1 MVHKGVRFLNIF
13 EGDKRA
19 QGATEYLLM
28 LAAVLV
34 VVAVAVSMLM
44 GMGPELAVS
53 SPASVQDDGDEIV
66 VGTADMDISPNDAVI
81 SQMTLLSEGT
91 TVETIDIDQAVDNMD
106 LNYSTGDVA
115 DYTANDIDEI
125 VIEDDEGN
133 TTSMTPIKK

>member
-1 MVHKGVRFLNIF
+1 MKIF

-53 SPASVQDDGDEIV
+53 SPASIQDDPADTSDDLI
-66 VGTADMDISPNDAVI
+66 VGTADMQVSPNDATIENIYVV
-81 SQMTLLSEGT
+81 SGGT
-91 TVETIDIDQAVDNMD
+91 TVGTINVNSTVANMD
-106 LNYSTGDVA
+106 LYYEVDVSGEGI
-115 DYTANDIDEI
+115 TSGNDIDEL
-125 VIEDDEGN
+125 VLADDAGN
-133 TTSMTPIKK
+133 TVSMTPIVK

>member
-1 MVHKGVRFLNIF
+1 LNIF

-53 SPASVQDDGDEIV
+53 SPASVEYSSDNTSVI
-66 VGTADMDISPNDAVI
+66 VGTADMQVSPNDATIENIYVV
-81 SQMTLLSEGT
+81 SGGT
-91 TVETIDIDQAVDNMD
+91 TVGTINVNSTVANMD
-106 LNYSTGDVA
+106 LYYEVDVSGEGI
-115 DYTANDIDEI
+115 TSGNDIDEL
-125 VIEDDEGN
+125 VLADDAGN
-133 TTSMTPIKK
+133 TVSMTPIVK